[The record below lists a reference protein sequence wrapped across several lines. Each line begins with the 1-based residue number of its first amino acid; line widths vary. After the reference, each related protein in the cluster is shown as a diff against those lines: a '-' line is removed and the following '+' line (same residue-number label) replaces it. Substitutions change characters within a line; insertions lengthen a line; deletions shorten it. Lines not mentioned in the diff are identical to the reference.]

1 MEQYPRRKRGRRTI
15 KITNGILTAEVT
27 KGAYDNFYAKQGFEV
42 VKDNSEQEE
51 NDNGEE
57 CDY

>member
-1 MEQYPRRKRGRRTI
+1 MI

-27 KGAYDNFYAKQGFEV
+27 KGAYYNFYAKQGFEV
-42 VKDNSEQEE
+42 VKDNSKQEE